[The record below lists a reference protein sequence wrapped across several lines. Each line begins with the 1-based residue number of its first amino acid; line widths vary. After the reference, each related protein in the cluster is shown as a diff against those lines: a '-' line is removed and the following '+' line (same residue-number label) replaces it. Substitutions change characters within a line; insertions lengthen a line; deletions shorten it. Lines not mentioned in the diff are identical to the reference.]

1 MRAPRAQ
8 TGSSPQHL
16 LATVLGE
23 YLDSADA
30 DLPSAAVIAILAEFG
45 VSQSSARAA
54 LSRLV
59 KRGLIAMRASRRPP
73 VYHLTP
79 EAIARHRVRMRHFLT
94 FGARPPHWTG
104 DWVLASFSIPTSGQA
119 SRHAVRKTLGALRF
133 AGLYDSVWIRPGSDA
148 APAQG
153 ALSELLDQV
162 EGARWSVMHVRFDE
176 ESGPH
181 GPAGAYDLAA
191 LASEYSRFI
200 RRYAPLR
207 AAVRDNEVDAAR
219 ALVARTSAMDSWRRF
234 ADIDPDLPDHLLPK
248 PWPRQ
253 EARDTFL
260 EIHSALGALAQ
271 ARLVEVATPH
281 WPDAAAWIT
290 HFEASEDLPTA
301 GSGGIGPARRSRR

>member
-1 MRAPRAQ
+1 MRTPRAQ
-8 TGSSPQHL
+8 VGSSPQHL

-30 DLPSAAVIAILAEFG
+30 DLPSAAVIAVLREFG
-45 VSQSSARAA
+45 VSESSARAA

-59 KRGLIAMRASRRPP
+59 RRGLIATRADRRPP

-79 EAIARHRVRMRHFLT
+79 EAIARHRARMRQFLT
-94 FGARPPHWTG
+94 FGAQPPHWTG
-104 DWVLASFSIPTSGQA
+104 DWVLASFSIPSSGQA
-119 SRHAVRKTLGALRF
+119 SRHAVRRALGALRF

-148 APAQG
+148 TPAKG
-153 ALSELLDQV
+153 VLSELLSHV
-162 EGARWSVMHVRFDE
+162 EGARWPVLHVRFDE

-181 GPAGAYDLAA
+181 GPAAAYDLAA
-191 LASEYSRFI
+191 LSSAYANFI
-200 RRYAPLR
+200 QRYAPLR
-207 AAVRDNEVDAAR
+207 LAVRDSAVGAAR

-248 PWPRQ
+248 PWPRR
-253 EARDTFL
+253 EARETFL

-281 WPDAAAWIT
+281 WPEAAAWIT
-290 HFEASEDLPTA
+290 HFEASDDLSTPGSTA
-301 GSGGIGPARRSRR
+301 GRRAG